1 MKVRFTQTE
10 TGATHVIT
18 INQTPGSVSSEG
30 NNTYYQWGRKD
41 PMLPSTGDNDTDK
54 PHYYTNA
61 SFKFNAGGIGE
72 VSVQTSIL
80 NPQVFYNGSPSYN
93 WCSTTY
99 NNLWSADNTV
109 TTANDDPV
117 VKTIYDPSPVGY
129 HLPPSNAFTGF
140 TYNGNNVS
148 FSSDF
153 SQFNS
158 PYTSEDDF
166 TTNGGWLF
174 YCNKMD
180 GAGSYDTAGGTIFYP
195 ASGYR
200 IYSSGLLEF
209 VGQGMV
215 FWSAG
220 PYSNDQSLYL
230 SINSSSVRPLFYNY
244 RSYGFAVRP
253 VQE

>member
-1 MKVRFTQTE
+1 
-10 TGATHVIT
+10 
-18 INQTPGSVSSEG
+18 
-30 NNTYYQWGRKD
+30 
-41 PMLPSTGDNDTDK
+41 MLPSTGDNDTDK

-209 VGQGMV
+209 VG
-215 FWSAG
+215 
-220 PYSNDQSLYL
+220 
-230 SINSSSVRPLFYNY
+230 
-244 RSYGFAVRP
+244 
-253 VQE
+253 